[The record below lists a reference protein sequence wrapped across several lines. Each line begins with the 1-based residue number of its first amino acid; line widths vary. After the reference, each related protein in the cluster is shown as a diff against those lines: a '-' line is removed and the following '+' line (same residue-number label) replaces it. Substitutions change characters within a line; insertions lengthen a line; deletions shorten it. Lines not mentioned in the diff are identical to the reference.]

1 MLSSRHFH
9 QRFFF
14 YRAVARL
21 RDKAAI
27 RIFSLRAKRDKAS
40 RSKIRF
46 QKENEKI
53 KKKLIIFLL
62 PKDEADKKNAI
73 LEIRAGTGGLEA
85 SLFAAD
91 LFKMYESSWIK
102 NVPEFSGL
110 NNVTIK
116 LLENYYEHID
126 SKFIF
131 ERGAWG
137 TPYNLSMLQRLNHQ
151 PKFLLLVR
159 PLIEVLASYVKVQ
172 KPKDVENFIYNVM
185 HPDVGKIYFD
195 WQSTSN
201 IIKTNQNYLL
211 IKYDD
216 LVNNTEEK
224 MKEIYNYFNIP
235 EFKHVFQ
242 NVEQFNYNGVQY
254 DDSVFESPN
263 LHKIRSDIKKE
274 DYDIEKYLPKEI
286 IKRYAGWDYF

>member
-1 MLSSRHFH
+1 MKKFYFLSGYSRSGNTLLSSILN
-9 QRFFF
+9 Q
-14 YRAVARL
+14 
-21 RDKAAI
+21 
-27 RIFSLRAKRDKAS
+27 
-40 RSKIRF
+40 
-46 QKENEKI
+46 N
-53 KKKLIIFLL
+53 
-62 PKDEADKKNAI
+62 KNI
-73 LEIRAGTGGLEA
+73 TVSPNSCVVEIMY
-85 SLFAAD
+85 D

-263 LHKIRSDIKKE
+263 LHKIRSNIKKE

>member
-1 MLSSRHFH
+1 MKKFYFLSGYSRSGNTLLSSILN
-9 QRFFF
+9 Q
-14 YRAVARL
+14 
-21 RDKAAI
+21 
-27 RIFSLRAKRDKAS
+27 
-40 RSKIRF
+40 
-46 QKENEKI
+46 N
-53 KKKLIIFLL
+53 
-62 PKDEADKKNAI
+62 KNI
-73 LEIRAGTGGLEA
+73 TVSPNSCVVEIMY
-85 SLFAAD
+85 D

-159 PLIEVLASYVKVQ
+159 PLIEVLAPYVKVQ

-224 MKEIYNYFNIP
+224 MKETYNYFNIP

>member
-1 MLSSRHFH
+1 MKKFYFLSGYSRSGNTLLSSILN
-9 QRFFF
+9 Q
-14 YRAVARL
+14 
-21 RDKAAI
+21 
-27 RIFSLRAKRDKAS
+27 
-40 RSKIRF
+40 
-46 QKENEKI
+46 N
-53 KKKLIIFLL
+53 
-62 PKDEADKKNAI
+62 KNI
-73 LEIRAGTGGLEA
+73 TVSPNSCVVEIMY
-85 SLFAAD
+85 D